1 MAKLEGVTLH
11 YFIQSLQF
19 FRMKPANLLYGRR
32 AREPMQMST
41 KQQLILA
48 EIPRLRRFARGLARD
63 PVLADDLVQDC
74 LERALKRLH
83 LWQSGTN
90 MRAWLFTILRNLYI
104 NQIRKQVRR
113 GAETPYDE
121 TLDTAGSTGPNQEQS
136 LAVRDMK
143 LALAQL
149 PDEQRETLLLVGL
162 EGMSYKETAEIQGVP
177 VGTVMSRL
185 SRGRAALRQLMET
198 GKTGEKPKLRR
209 VK

>member
-1 MAKLEGVTLH
+1 MPMSAK
-11 YFIQSLQF
+11 
-19 FRMKPANLLYGRR
+19 R
-32 AREPMQMST
+32 
-41 KQQLILA
+41 QLIIA

-74 LERALKRLH
+74 LERALQRVH

-104 NQIRKQVRR
+104 NQIRKQTRR
-113 GAETPYDE
+113 GVETPYDE
-121 TLDTAGSTGPNQEQS
+121 MLDSAGSTGPNQEQS

-143 LALAQL
+143 QALAQL
-149 PDEQRETLLLVGL
+149 PEDQRETLLLVGL

-185 SRGRAALRQLMET
+185 SRGRQALRHLMEVGT
-198 GKTGEKPKLRR
+198 TAPKNSRLRR

>member
-1 MAKLEGVTLH
+1 
-11 YFIQSLQF
+11 
-19 FRMKPANLLYGRR
+19 
-32 AREPMQMST
+32 MSA

-74 LERALKRLH
+74 LERALKRVH

-90 MRAWLFTILRNLYI
+90 MRAWLFTILRNLYL
-104 NQIRKQVRR
+104 NQIRKQARR
-113 GAETPYDE
+113 GMEMPYDE
-121 TLDTAGSTGPNQEQS
+121 ILDTAGAMGPSQEQS

-143 LALAQL
+143 QALAQL
-149 PDEQRETLLLVGL
+149 PTEQRETLLLVGL

-185 SRGRAALRQLMET
+185 SRGREALRQLMET
-198 GKTGEKPKLRR
+198 GKNGNKTKLRR

>member
-1 MAKLEGVTLH
+1 MSAK
-11 YFIQSLQF
+11 
-19 FRMKPANLLYGRR
+19 R
-32 AREPMQMST
+32 
-41 KQQLILA
+41 QLIIE
-48 EIPRLRRFARGLARD
+48 EIPRLRRFARGLVRD

-74 LERALKRLH
+74 LERALKRMH
-83 LWQSGTN
+83 LWQSGSN

-104 NQIRKQVRR
+104 NQIRKQARR
-113 GAETPYDE
+113 GVDMPYDE
-121 TLDTAGSTGPNQEQS
+121 TLDTAGSTAPGQEHS

-143 LALAQL
+143 QALACL

-185 SRGRAALRQLMET
+185 SRGRGALRLMMET
-198 GKTGEKPKLRR
+198 GKTGKKPNLRR